1 MHEYICIWYAH
12 QILPSLNFCLSSS
25 KENVMKQQ
33 SKCKQNDDELISN
46 LKSKF
51 IQKYSRYTHSTYVGS
66 LSAIQSM
73 SKDTRH

>member
-1 MHEYICIWYAH
+1 M
-12 QILPSLNFCLSSS
+12 QT
-25 KENVMKQQ
+25 
-33 SKCKQNDDELISN
+33 DDELVSN

-51 IQKYSRYTHSTYVGS
+51 IQKYSRYPHSTYVGS

>member
-1 MHEYICIWYAH
+1 MHEYTYILCAH
-12 QILPSLNFCLSSS
+12 QILPSLDF
-25 KENVMKQQ
+25 
-33 SKCKQNDDELISN
+33 CKQNDELVSN

>member
-1 MHEYICIWYAH
+1 MIC
-12 QILPSLNFCLSSS
+12 SSIS
-25 KENVMKQQ
+25 PKLKHLLVLKQRKCNKQQ
-33 SKCKQNDDELISN
+33 IKCKQNDDELVSN